1 MPNDPAHGPSHLWD
15 VWNAVDYLHYRD
27 SVPRFV
33 AEFVGADGL
42 KRWQKAAVQSL
53 DCPGNAGRRDWSC
66 NATSP
71 NFATAH
77 PSPLH
82 HCTTPRHV
90 LSHQP
95 QTEWRSLPRVRPST
109 MTSRRVSGH
118 GQDTDNPQL
127 TANSCLC

>member
-1 MPNDPAHGPSHLWD
+1 MRTEVG
-15 VWNAVDYLHYRD
+15 V
-27 SVPRFV
+27 
-33 AEFVGADGL
+33 FVGADGL